1 MGFFSTP
8 ETNAEL
14 KRKALAAYSKLERLE
29 DRQKVGELFINN
41 PTINGYIFNPSAEIQ
56 ARRLKQQYNNSKEG
70 KNPME
75 PKDFGQYYFNIG
87 KNPNNDFGGQSAMN
101 DIMAQ
106 AGTPGL
112 GMRIADLIEKKMM
125 LEGKD
130 QDKAYEILL
139 ATVNSLPKVN
149 ENEQAMDDLFKQVGK
164 IGSSSSYGG
173 GNAKKNHKR
182 HHKTKRARKT
192 RRTRRNN
199 KKRSA

>member
-8 ETNAEL
+8 ETDAEL
-14 KRKALAAYSKLERLE
+14 KRKALAAYSKLDRLE
-29 DRQKVGELFINN
+29 NRQKVGELFINN

-70 KNPME
+70 KNTME
-75 PKDFGQYYFNIG
+75 SKDFGKYYFNIG

-149 ENEQAMDDLFKQVGK
+149 ENEQAMDDLFKKVGK
-164 IGSSSSYGG
+164 NAGSFFG

-182 HHKTKRARKT
+182 HRKTKRARKT